1 MGIILIILGV
11 VVIGYGVF
19 GASQPPINKP
29 GLFRSSGG
37 TLTVFAVGIGL
48 LVVGILTR

>member
-11 VVIGYGVF
+11 VVIGYDVF
-19 GASQPPINKP
+19 GASQPAYNKP

-48 LVVGILTR
+48 LVVGIVML